1 MLEEERKY
9 QVNDRF
15 TVPDLTAC
23 VPDGGAVLPHPAVT
37 LRATY
42 YDTPDKRLARAGIS
56 LRYRK
61 GDAADKVWT
70 AKLPSDTPGTR
81 HEICRPGRPGT
92 VPPDLT
98 TLLTAYHRG
107 DPLTAAVVVRT
118 VRRTYEI
125 RDAAAVPLVEIAD
138 DVVSVL
144 DGRRVA
150 RKFHEVEVER
160 LAGRPKLLDRV
171 EAVLCAAGA
180 KSGGFTPK
188 HIRAM
193 GEPALEPADIP
204 DVGRMPKK
212 PFAADVVAA
221 ALRKDVIRIVRHDP
235 LVRLRQPLRG
245 GDTPVHQMRVGCR
258 RLRSDLR
265 TFRPML
271 DRDWADPLREDL
283 RWLTDALGAARDAEV
298 LRARLKETA
307 AVDALAPLEPAAIA
321 RIDADLAARHE
332 EALLALDALL
342 ESDRYLALLDALVN
356 AARDPQLSEQAAD
369 LARWALPPLVAKPW
383 HQLVRGNVD
392 GLTAASPD
400 ADWHAVRILGKRARY
415 ATEAVASVLGGAA
428 SELAAALTAVQ
439 DLLGEHQ
446 DAAVAG
452 DTWLAIAAADPDDH
466 ALAVTAGRLY
476 ERERAAVC
484 RSRQGFAP
492 LWHTATRKRLTAWLG

>member
-1 MLEEERKY
+1 M
-9 QVNDRF
+9 
-15 TVPDLTAC
+15 
-23 VPDGGAVLPHPAVT
+23 LPHPAVT

-42 YDTPDKRLARAGIS
+42 YDTPDQRLARAGIS

-81 HEICRPGRPGT
+81 HEICRPGPAGHDAT
-92 VPPDLT
+92 GPDR

-150 RKFHEVEVER
+150 RKFREVEVER

-188 HIRAM
+188 HIRAL
-193 GEPALEPADIP
+193 GEPAPEPADIP

-221 ALRKDVIRIVRHDP
+221 ALRKDVDP
-235 LVRLRQPLRG
+235 
-245 GDTPVHQMRVGCR
+245 D
-258 RLRSDLR
+258 
-265 TFRPML
+265 
-271 DRDWADPLREDL
+271 
-283 RWLTDALGAARDAEV
+283 
-298 LRARLKETA
+298 RARTTRWSGCASHCAVGTPPCTRCGSGAGGCAVICGPSVPCWTGTGRIRSARICGGSRTRSARRGTPRCSGPGCSETA

-356 AARDPQLSEQAAD
+356 AARDPQAAANRPRTP
-369 LARWALPPLVAKPW
+369 ARWALPPLVAKPW
-383 HQLVRGNVD
+383 HQLVRGNVRRVAHRRVPGR
-392 GLTAASPD
+392 GL
-400 ADWHAVRILGKRARY
+400 AR
-415 ATEAVASVLGGAA
+415 G
-428 SELAAALTAVQ
+428 
-439 DLLGEHQ
+439 
-446 DAAVAG
+446 
-452 DTWLAIAAADPDDH
+452 ADPRK
-466 ALAVTAGRLY
+466 AGPVRDGGGGV
-476 ERERAAVC
+476 RPR
-484 RSRQGFAP
+484 RSRE
-492 LWHTATRKRLTAWLG
+492 